1 MNAVAYVFNQVRVWE
16 YSLVKEDTLRYS
28 LKQLAVFN
36 AVADSGSVSQAADK
50 LALTQ
55 SATSMSLSQLE
66 KMLGRPLFERQGKQ
80 MALTHWGVW
89 LRPKAKR
96 LLQDALQ
103 IEMGFYEQHLL
114 SGEVRIC
121 ASQTPAEHLVPDSIS
136 IIDNDFPEMRISL
149 NVKSTRSVLEGVL
162 DYKYDLGIIEG
173 RCDDNRLHQEVWCR
187 DHLTVVAASHH
198 PFAKRQTV
206 SLAQLE
212 QAKWVLREDGSGTR
226 KTFDSSISKLIEDL
240 DVWREYEHVPVLRS
254 LVANGQYLTCL
265 PYLDVERYIQAGLL
279 VALDVPE
286 LKMERTLSF
295 IWRADMAE
303 NPLVDCIKREGL
315 RMMKGKPT
323 IL

>member
-1 MNAVAYVFNQVRVWE
+1 M
-16 YSLVKEDTLRYS
+16 RYS
-28 LKQLAVFN
+28 LKQLAVFD
-36 AVADSGSVSQAADK
+36 AVADTGSVSQAADK

-55 SATSMSLSQLE
+55 SATSMSLAQLE

-80 MALTHWGVW
+80 MALTHWGMW

-114 SGEVRIC
+114 SGHIRLG
-121 ASQTPAEHLVPDSIS
+121 ASQTPAEHLVPDLIS

-149 NVKSTRSVLEGVL
+149 GVQSTQAVIDGVL
-162 DYKYDLGIIEG
+162 DYKYDLGVIEG
-173 RCDDNRLHQEVWCR
+173 RCDDNRLHQEIWCR

-198 PFAKRQTV
+198 PFARNPSV

-212 QAKWVLREDGSGTR
+212 QAKWVLREHGSGTR
-226 KTFDSSISKLIEDL
+226 KIFDSSIHHLIEDL

-254 LVANGQYLTCL
+254 LVSNGQYLTCL
-265 PYLDVERYIQAGLL
+265 PYLDVERYIEAGDL
-279 VALDVPE
+279 VALNVPD
-286 LKMERTLSF
+286 LKMDRTLSF

-315 RMMKGKPT
+315 RMMKGKPSV
-323 IL
+323 L